1 MLNFY
6 SHIHQT
12 LTAQGDQPLVVWPQ
26 EGNLPPLSFTG
37 KEIHLKVSA
46 YRAALKKIR
55 PGDKVLLLLAV
66 DMDMVCG
73 LLAVQSMGAVPVLPP
88 SKPSLKS
95 IWSIVF
101 QQGTRAIFVNREV
114 PRIGSLLAALAGRPI
129 IRAGG
134 LTAGTSDW
142 QPAPVHPDQPALISH
157 TSGSTRQSKA
167 VYRSHRVL
175 TAQHEALKEV
185 FPPWPGQRDFP
196 LFPNIILHNLACGTT
211 SILPPIK
218 GFRLEALAP
227 SVVVD
232 QMVQQQVETMT
243 GNVYYFRRLAQHL
256 AKHPQPF
263 PSLRAVGIGGSPVPE
278 LLLGHLKRLF
288 PSASCYVIYGSS
300 EAEPISVRKVSGP
313 PPHPLQGFA
322 VGEVYKGL
330 EIRMDPIGS
339 IRIPG
344 GEEYPTGEI
353 RVKGAHVAAT
363 TEKGW
368 HGTGDYGYFGKDGQL
383 YLTGRRGNEAIHG
396 GLQHYQ
402 VEHLLLHTPGV
413 EQAAARSGEQG
424 FTVYVQ
430 GTVEKSAIRELL
442 DTHIPPGII
451 NRIEIVAQVPMDSRH
466 FSKVLYEK
474 LKTYAI

>member
-1 MLNFY
+1 M
-6 SHIHQT
+6 
-12 LTAQGDQPLVVWPQ
+12 VWPQ
-26 EGNLPPLSFTG
+26 EGSLPPLPFTG

-55 PGDKVLLLLAV
+55 PGDKVLLLLPV

-73 LLAVQSMGAVPVLPP
+73 LLAIQSRGAVPVLPP
-88 SKPSLKS
+88 AKPSLKS
-95 IWSIVF
+95 LWSIVF
-101 QQGTRAIFVNREV
+101 QQGIKAILVKKEV
-114 PRIGSLLAALAGRPI
+114 PLVWSLLAALAGRQL
-129 IRAGG
+129 IRAARLAPGP
-134 LTAGTSDW
+134 SDW
-142 QPAPVHPDQPALISH
+142 QPLPVHPDQPALISH
-157 TSGSTRQSKA
+157 TSGSTGQPKA

-185 FPPWPGQRDFP
+185 FPPWPGQRDYP

-218 GFRLEALAP
+218 GFRLDALEP

-243 GNVYYFRRLAQHL
+243 GNVYYYRRLAQHL
-256 AKHPQPF
+256 ARHPQQF

-278 LLLGHLKRLF
+278 LLLGDLKKLF
-288 PSASCYVIYGSS
+288 PSADCYVIYGSS
-300 EAEPISVRKVSGP
+300 EAEPIAVRKVDGA

-330 EIRMDPIGS
+330 EIRMDPTGR
-339 IRIPG
+339 IRVPG

-353 RVKGAHVAAT
+353 LVKGAHVAAT

-368 HGTGDYGYFGKDGQL
+368 HATGDYGYFGKDGQL

-402 VEHLLLHTPGV
+402 VEHLLLQTPGV
-413 EQAAARSGEQG
+413 EQAAARSGEKG

-430 GTVEKSAIRELL
+430 GAVEKSAIRELL

-466 FSKVLYEK
+466 RSKVLYEK
-474 LKTYAI
+474 LTTYAI